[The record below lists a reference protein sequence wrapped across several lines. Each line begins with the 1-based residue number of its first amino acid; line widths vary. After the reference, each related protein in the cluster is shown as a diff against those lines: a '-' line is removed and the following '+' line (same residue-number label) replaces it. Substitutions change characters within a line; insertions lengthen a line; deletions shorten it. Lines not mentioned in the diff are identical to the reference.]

1 MKSIGEND
9 PRHARMRRI
18 RADGSIAPFSLEEQW
33 QQVANWHELLEHERK
48 DAESPYNGFNAAWDV
63 ILSEGHTVNERGQ
76 NLSATAPTPIE
87 TLSYMLEMGFYP
99 PPELLMA
106 IIDCFDAYMANG
118 GRITLEEAFFGRP
131 MKSAGNYAKRRSSR
145 SRNLAL
151 KMEFIGFLSEGH
163 SRIEA
168 AEKVSVLLDGRVD
181 ADSILRMMRGVGKR
195 LPKKQDSAEN
205 KGA

>member
-9 PRHARMRRI
+9 PLHARMRRI

-33 QQVANWHELLEHERK
+33 QQVANWYALLEHERK
-48 DAESPYNGFNAAWDV
+48 DPESPYNGFNDSWDRIV
-63 ILSEGHTVNERGQ
+63 SEGHTVDERGQ
-76 NLSATAPTPIE
+76 ALSNTAPSPIE
-87 TLSYMLEMGFYP
+87 TLSYMLDMGFYP

-118 GRITLEEAFFGRP
+118 GKITLEEAFFRRP
-131 MKSAGNYAKRRSSR
+131 KKSAGNYAKRRSSR
-145 SRNLAL
+145 SRNFAL
-151 KMEFIGFLSEGH
+151 KMEFIGFLNEGH

-168 AEKVSVLLDGRVD
+168 AEKVSVLLDGGVD

-195 LPKKQDSAEN
+195 LPNKQDSAEN
-205 KGA
+205 NSA